1 MTRKSERLLNAT
13 IKDDKHLMLTIGGK
27 FYFSPTQRMLMD
39 NEGVDRNFCQLKS
52 NPPEVW
58 EYTELI
64 DWELLLEEPLVQPIF
79 SDAVFVGVGYFHSHI
94 KIA

>member
-1 MTRKSERLLNAT
+1 MPRKPEKLLNAT
-13 IKDDKHLMLTIGGK
+13 IKDKKHLLLDIGGK
-27 FYFSPTQRMLMD
+27 FYFSPTQRALMD
-39 NEGVDRNFCQLKS
+39 RKGIDRNFCQLQIH
-52 NPPEVW
+52 PPEVW

-79 SDAVFVGVGYFHSHI
+79 SDAVFMGVGHFHSHI